1 MNKIK
6 SIKHYYRR
14 NLLFLLI
21 YIVKGKYI
29 FWTNDNKIMI
39 NKNEYGSV
47 YFRNVNLNI
56 MNIIHCEY
64 FTHIIPV
71 SANLHIL

>member
-1 MNKIK
+1 
-6 SIKHYYRR
+6 
-14 NLLFLLI
+14 
-21 YIVKGKYI
+21 
-29 FWTNDNKIMI
+29 MI